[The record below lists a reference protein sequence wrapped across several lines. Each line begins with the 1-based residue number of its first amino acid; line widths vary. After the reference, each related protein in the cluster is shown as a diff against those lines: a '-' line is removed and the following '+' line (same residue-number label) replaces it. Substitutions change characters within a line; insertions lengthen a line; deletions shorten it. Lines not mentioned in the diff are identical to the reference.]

1 MPDPAMAEVRAARG
15 RTGRPPGAAQR
26 RLAAGGRA
34 LVVDADAGTRRLCRK
49 VLRRCGLSVDVV
61 DSGVAAL
68 ALARER
74 RPAVIFVD
82 LQLRDAAGLD
92 VIAWLQSNLALKAIP
107 IIALSAVREDLRSLR
122 SSGAR
127 LLLHKPLSAAV
138 IAEAVRLAIGGGAVR
153 RAQ

>member
-1 MPDPAMAEVRAARG
+1 MAEVRAARG